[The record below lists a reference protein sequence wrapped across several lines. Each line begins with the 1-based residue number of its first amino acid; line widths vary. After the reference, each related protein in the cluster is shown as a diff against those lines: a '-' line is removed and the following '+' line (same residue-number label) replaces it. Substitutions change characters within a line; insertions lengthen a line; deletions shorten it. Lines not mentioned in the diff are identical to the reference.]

1 MSAPLVECVP
11 NVSEGRDSARI
22 ARLVEAVAT
31 TPGVTLLHEHAGA
44 GANRSVITFVGDP
57 EPVREAAF
65 RLARACA
72 AEIDLRAHRG
82 AHPRMGALDVCPFVP
97 LRGTSMATCIGLA
110 REVGARVAAELGVP
124 VILYGAAASAPERAD
139 LSRVR
144 RGEFENLAT
153 KLARPEWTP
162 DYGPPA
168 PHPSA
173 GAFAIGARGILVAF
187 NVTLESRDAALA
199 NAIARRV
206 RASGGG
212 LPGVKAIG
220 WTIEEYGRVQV
231 SMNLTDPDTT
241 PPHVVFDRVAALAAA
256 EGVDTYGSEVIGLL
270 PLEALVRAGAA
281 RWESE
286 GGGAPPDEAALVVLG
301 MDYLRLDRPLHRFD
315 PSERVLEWRL
325 PA

>member
-1 MSAPLVECVP
+1 MAAPLVECVP
-11 NVSEGRDSARI
+11 NVSEGRDPARI
-22 ARLVEAVAT
+22 ARLVESVGTA
-31 TPGVTLLHEHAGA
+31 PGVTLLHAHAGA
-44 GANRSVITFVGDP
+44 GAHRSVITFVGDP
-57 EPVREAAF
+57 ASVREAAF
-65 RLARACA
+65 RLARACV
-72 AEIDLRAHRG
+72 AEIDLRQHRG

-97 LRGTSMATCIGLA
+97 LRGESMDTCVELA
-110 REVGARVAAELGVP
+110 RTLGARVAAELGVP
-124 VILYGAAASAPERAD
+124 VILYGAAASAPARAD

-144 RGEFENLAT
+144 RGEFENLAA
-153 KLARPEWTP
+153 KLARPEWAP
-162 DYGPPA
+162 DSGPLA

-187 NVTLESRDAALA
+187 NVTLESRDAGLA
-199 NAIARRV
+199 TAIAKRV

-241 PPHVVFDRVAALAAA
+241 PPHVAFDRVAALAAA
-256 EGVDTYGSEVIGLL
+256 EGVDVYGSEVIGLL
-270 PLEALVRAGAA
+270 PLDALLRAGRA
-281 RWESE
+281 RWSAD
-286 GGGAPPDEAALVVLG
+286 GGGAPPEEAALVVLG

-315 PSERVLEWRL
+315 PAERVLDWRL

>member
-11 NVSEGRDSARI
+11 NVSEGRDPARI
-22 ARLVEAVAT
+22 ARLVETVAT

-44 GANRSVITFVGDP
+44 GAHRSVLTFVGDP
-57 EPVREAAF
+57 EPVGEAAF
-65 RLARACA
+65 RLARACV
-72 AEIDLRAHRG
+72 AEIDLRHHRG

-97 LRGTSMATCIGLA
+97 LRGESMQTCVELA
-110 REVGARVAAELGVP
+110 RDLGARVATELGVP

-144 RGEFENLAT
+144 RGEFENLSA
-153 KLARPEWTP
+153 KLARPEWNP
-162 DYGPPA
+162 DYGPPV

-187 NVTLESRDAALA
+187 NVTLESRDATLA
-199 NAIARRV
+199 TAIAKRV

-212 LPGVKAIG
+212 LAGVKAIG

-231 SMNLTDPDTT
+231 SMNLTDPDAT
-241 PPHVVFDRVAALAAA
+241 PPHVAFDRIAALADA
-256 EGVDTYGSEVIGLL
+256 EGVLVYGSEVIGLL
-270 PLEALVRAGAA
+270 PLHALLRAGKA
-281 RWESE
+281 RWASHD
-286 GGGAPPDEAALVVLG
+286 GGAPPDERALVVLG
-301 MDYLRLDRPLHRFD
+301 MDHLRLDRPLHRFD

>member
-1 MSAPLVECVP
+1 MAAPLVECVP
-11 NVSEGRDSARI
+11 NVSEGRDPARI
-22 ARLVEAVAT
+22 ARLVEAVAA

-44 GANRSVITFVGDP
+44 GAHRSVLTFVGDP
-57 EPVREAAF
+57 EPVLEAAF
-65 RLARACA
+65 RLARACVL
-72 AEIDLRAHRG
+72 EIDLRRHHG

-97 LRGTSMATCIGLA
+97 LRGTPMATCIGVA
-110 REVGARVAAELGVP
+110 RDLGARVAAELGVP
-124 VILYGAAASAPERAD
+124 VILYGAAASAPQRAD

-153 KLARPEWTP
+153 KLARPDWMP
-162 DYGPPA
+162 DFGPPA

-187 NVTLESRDAALA
+187 NVTLESHDAALA
-199 NAIARRV
+199 TAIAQRV

-212 LPGVKAIG
+212 LAGVKAIG

-241 PPHVVFDRVAALAAA
+241 PPHVAFDRVAELAAA
-256 EGVDTYGSEVIGLL
+256 EGVDVYGSEVIGLL
-270 PLEALVRAGAA
+270 PLEALLRAGTA
-281 RWESE
+281 RWNAD
-286 GGGAPPDEAALVVLG
+286 GGGSPPDEGALVVLG

-315 PSERVLEWRL
+315 PGERILEWRL